1 LKQSGSFNFYV
12 KSGKSGVIMAVKAIQ
27 TKVEAVMERGRSLT
41 AKQIQ
46 KMGLANPHD
55 AIYKM
60 RQWGY
65 NVVST
70 PKTVKGVTT
79 VVYSLG

>member
-1 LKQSGSFNFYV
+1 
-12 KSGKSGVIMAVKAIQ
+12 MAVKAIQ
-27 TKVEAVMERGRSLT
+27 TKVEAALEKGRKLT

-46 KMGLANPHD
+46 NMGLANPHD

-65 NVVST
+65 NVTST
-70 PKTVKGVTT
+70 PKTVRGVTT